1 MSSPQLTTFN
11 QLVEDRPAA
20 LNYYYCPPT
29 RRLGFT
35 VSSAIK
41 TTVKRLGLSN
51 HREAKLLLLLP
62 YTLLPHQKVKMGTTI
77 RKRIEIT
84 GGKSVVVVVA
94 VGKEDW

>member
-62 YTLLPHQKVKMGTTI
+62 YTLPHQKVKMGTTI